1 MREMKPWEV
10 VVDRIGK
17 SLMRLIA
24 LSLVAGYCMI
34 AYAEWPSME
43 FLMYSPIV
51 ALFLYY
57 GLRGEGGLAKIG
69 RSDLNE
75 TGKAAARINGQ
86 RCSHCGHH
94 LEGITHRDLG
104 VAGIKPNPLPGTK
117 VDWDRMPHRSVQCP
131 ACGGKIC
138 FDLEH
143 RPIDCSGGDAIRPG
157 PEEAGPRDL

>member
-24 LSLVAGYCMI
+24 LSFVAGYCVI
-34 AYAEWPSME
+34 AYADWPSME
-43 FLMYSPIV
+43 FLNYSPII

-75 TGKAAARINGQ
+75 TKKQTEERLARERSAGMKK
-86 RCSHCGHH
+86 
-94 LEGITHRDLG
+94 RDS
-104 VAGIKPNPLPGTK
+104 N
-117 VDWDRMPHRSVQCP
+117 
-131 ACGGKIC
+131 
-138 FDLEH
+138 
-143 RPIDCSGGDAIRPG
+143 DAP
-157 PEEAGPRDL
+157 